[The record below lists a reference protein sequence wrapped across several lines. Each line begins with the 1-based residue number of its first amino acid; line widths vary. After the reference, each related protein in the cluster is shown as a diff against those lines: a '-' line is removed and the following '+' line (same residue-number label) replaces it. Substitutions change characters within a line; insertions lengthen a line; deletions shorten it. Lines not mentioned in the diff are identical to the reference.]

1 MVKKLLDVM
10 KLIQP
15 ATTVVFGVRHE
26 LNANQVLDII
36 LFYGIAV
43 QDFSPP
49 MDVPSLLPSTFI
61 GDLIFAAS
69 AVSIRT
75 VSGECL
81 NVFHRRYCS

>member
-1 MVKKLLDVM
+1 MVKLLLDVM

-15 ATTVVFGVRHE
+15 ATTVVFGVKHE
-26 LNANQVLDII
+26 LNANQALDII

-43 QDFSPP
+43 QDFSTI
-49 MDVPSLLPSTFI
+49 DVPSLLPSTFI
-61 GDLIFAAS
+61 GEVIFAAS

-81 NVFHRRYCS
+81 NVFHRQYCS

>member
-1 MVKKLLDVM
+1 MVKLLLDVM

-15 ATTVVFGVRHE
+15 ATTVVFGVKHE

-43 QDFSPP
+43 QDFSP

-61 GDLIFAAS
+61 GEVIFAAS

-81 NVFHRRYCS
+81 NVFHRQYCS